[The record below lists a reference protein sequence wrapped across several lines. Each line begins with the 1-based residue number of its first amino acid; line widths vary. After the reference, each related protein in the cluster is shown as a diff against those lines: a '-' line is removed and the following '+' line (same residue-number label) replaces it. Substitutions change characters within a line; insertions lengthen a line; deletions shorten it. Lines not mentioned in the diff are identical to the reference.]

1 MRIWLNSTTFDVRR
15 SISFHPRPKSSV
27 LCHFRCENFLSQK
40 LLTCFV
46 RIYIF
51 FLEGETAQKNFLRIL
66 IDSSTTSILMLN
78 RKTRGELKLVC
89 TPPKSN
95 FIGRLERV
103 ATWTINYLTNNKAY
117 RVLRFKCYYLLSI
130 PVYNQYL
137 ALCGKKNTISIYVP
151 YTYFW
156 NESIY

>member
-1 MRIWLNSTTFDVRR
+1 
-15 SISFHPRPKSSV
+15 
-27 LCHFRCENFLSQK
+27 
-40 LLTCFV
+40 
-46 RIYIF
+46 
-51 FLEGETAQKNFLRIL
+51 
-66 IDSSTTSILMLN
+66 MLN

-137 ALCGKKNTISIYVP
+137 ALCGKKNTISIYEP